1 MKIEKKKIVF
11 ISVLAVIVIFL
22 VTYTLMITGEDEEH
36 HENLRQTEIPALEEE
51 SQETYNSKLEAID
64 NLKEVR
70 DKNAPS
76 IYDETFLDSLGYY
89 DTGLLEKEKERKI
102 DSIYELGKA
111 RQAQIAN
118 LMKTRPTSPTENS
131 SPSLIKTVPKV
142 DTTEVE
148 KKRKIEAKEM
158 GLEHQLFF
166 ASAPTKPQDFITNTT
181 DKEIKVVV
189 DGTQVVKANSRLR
202 MRLSEPARIGD
213 KFIPKNTPVFGFVS
227 FQPNRVLIE
236 IENIHKHNTSLKAF
250 DLEDGSE
257 GIYIEN
263 NFRAE
268 VTTEVLDDIIGDIN
282 IPTVPQVSGIS
293 KVFRRN
299 NRNVKVSIINNYRLI
314 LKADKT
320 EPNWGMANQ

>member
-1 MKIEKKKIVF
+1 MKIEKNKIVF
-11 ISVLAVIVIFL
+11 ISVLVVIVIFL

-36 HENLRQTEIPALEEE
+36 QENLRQTEIPDLEEE
-51 SQETYNSKLEAID
+51 SQETYESKLEAID

-89 DTGLLEKEKERKI
+89 DTELLEKEKERKI

-118 LMKTRPTSPTENS
+118 LKQTPQTSPSENN
-131 SPSLIKTVPKV
+131 SPSLIERAPKV
-142 DTTEVE
+142 DTAEIE
-148 KKRKIEAKEM
+148 EKRKIEAKEM

-166 ASAPTKPQDFITNTT
+166 ASAPEAPKDGTTSNT
-181 DKEIKVVV
+181 DKEINVMV

-202 MRLSEPARIGD
+202 MRLSQPARIGD
-213 KFIPKNTPVFGFVS
+213 KLIPKNTPVFGFVS

-236 IENIHKHNTSLKAF
+236 IENINKHQTSLKAF

-268 VTTEVLDDIIGDIN
+268 VTTEVLDDVIDDIN
-282 IPTVPQVSGIS
+282 IPSVPQVTGIS

-299 NRNVKVSIINNYRLI
+299 NRNVKVTILNNYRLI
-314 LKADKT
+314 LKASK
-320 EPNWGMANQ
+320 PKANWGTANL

>member
-1 MKIEKKKIVF
+1 MKIEKNKIVF
-11 ISVLAVIVIFL
+11 ISVLVVIVIFL

-36 HENLRQTEIPALEEE
+36 HENLRQTEIPDLEEKSHE
-51 SQETYNSKLEAID
+51 IYDSKLEAID

-89 DTGLLEKEKERKI
+89 DIKLLEKEKERKI

-118 LMKTRPTSPTENS
+118 LTQTRLTSPPENS

-142 DTTEVE
+142 DTAEIEE
-148 KKRKIEAKEM
+148 KREIEAKEM

-166 ASAPTKPQDFITNTT
+166 ASAPKEAKDRITSTT
-181 DKEIKVVV
+181 DKEIKVVI

-202 MRLSEPARIGD
+202 MRLAQPASIGD

-236 IENIHKHNTSLKAF
+236 IENINKHQTSLKAF

-268 VTTEVLDDIIGDIN
+268 VTTEVLDDVIGDIN
-282 IPTVPQVSGIS
+282 IPSVPQVTGIS

-299 NRNVKVSIINNYRLI
+299 NRNVKVTILNNYKLI
-314 LKADKT
+314 LKASRP
-320 EPNWGMANQ
+320 ESNWGMANQ